1 MPRDFE
7 GNITQS
13 VVDRLIDLEPREAVD
28 PQFSRAKML
37 KEYRIA
43 VRRDLQW
50 LLNTRRINEAAGPD
64 MPVLQ
69 KSLYNYGLPD
79 FSTYSLN
86 SSVDRMKLT
95 DYIEDTIA
103 TFEPRLRE
111 VRVTVVQS
119 ESSDTRVLRFK
130 IEALLMMDPAPEQV
144 FFDGIRDP
152 GNGEFQLL
160 GDK

>member
-1 MPRDFE
+1 MAREFE

-37 KEYRIA
+37 KEYRAA

-50 LLNTRRINEAAGPD
+50 LLNTRRINESAGPD

-69 KSLYNYGLPD
+69 RSLFNYGLPD
-79 FSTYSLN
+79 FSAYSLN
-86 SSVDRMKLT
+86 SPGDRAQLT
-95 DYIEDTIA
+95 NHIEDTIEI
-103 TFEPRLRE
+103 FEPRLRD
-111 VRVTVVQS
+111 VKVTVLES
-119 ESSDTRVLRFK
+119 EAGDTRVLRFK
-130 IEALLMMDPAPEQV
+130 IEALLVMDPAPEQI

-160 GDK
+160 GEK

>member
-1 MPRDFE
+1 MAREFE

-13 VVDRLIDLEPREAVD
+13 VVDRLIDMEPREAVD

-37 KEYRIA
+37 KEYRAA

-50 LLNTRRINEAAGPD
+50 LLNTRRINESAGPD

-69 KSLYNYGLPD
+69 RSLFNYGLPD

-86 SSVDRMKLT
+86 SPNDRTQLT
-95 DYIEDTIA
+95 NHIEDTIEI
-103 TFEPRLRE
+103 FEPRLRD
-111 VRVTVVQS
+111 VRVTVLQS
-119 ESSDTRVLRFK
+119 EAGDTRVLRFK
-130 IEALLMMDPAPEQV
+130 IEALLVMDPAPEQI

-160 GDK
+160 GEK

>member
-1 MPRDFE
+1 VAREFE

-13 VVDRLIDLEPREAVD
+13 VVDRLIDMEPREAVD

-37 KEYRIA
+37 KEYRAA

-50 LLNTRRINEAAGPD
+50 LLNTRRINESAGPD

-69 KSLYNYGLPD
+69 RSLFNYGLPD

-86 SSVDRMKLT
+86 SPGDRAQLT
-95 DYIEDTIA
+95 SHIEDTIEI
-103 TFEPRLRE
+103 FEPRLRD
-111 VRVTVVQS
+111 VKVTVLQS
-119 ESSDTRVLRFK
+119 EGGDTRILRFK
-130 IEALLMMDPAPEQV
+130 IEALLVMDPAPEQI

-160 GDK
+160 GEK